1 MFYYEDCRPF
11 YPMLEDFCHES
22 SIFLLLINILTHR
35 LKLDKLPV
43 VLPASPFLM
52 NINDS
57 NDKAFLL
64 LLDFQY
70 HTPSYESSYLP
81 ILYTHFDLLRAVHFF
96 QNFFIDLHNICF
108 KFLRYLF
115 FHTCLEN

>member
-1 MFYYEDCRPF
+1 
-11 YPMLEDFCHES
+11 MLEDFCHES

-57 NDKAFLL
+57 NDEAFLL

-96 QNFFIDLHNICF
+96 P
-108 KFLRYLF
+108 KFLYRLTRYLLQILEVF
-115 FHTCLEN
+115 VFHTCLKD